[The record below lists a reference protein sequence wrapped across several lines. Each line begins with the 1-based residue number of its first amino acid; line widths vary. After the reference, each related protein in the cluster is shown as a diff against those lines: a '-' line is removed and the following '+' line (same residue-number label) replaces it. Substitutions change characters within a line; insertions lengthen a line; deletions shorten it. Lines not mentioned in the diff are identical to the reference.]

1 VNRNQYLA
9 KALSL
14 SLEMGFL
21 IALPI
26 IIFGVGGKYLDK
38 YLGTNFFVIGGI
50 FLAIISSSILIG
62 KKILEIKKEME

>member
-1 VNRNQYLA
+1 
-9 KALSL
+9 
-14 SLEMGFL
+14 MGFL

-50 FLAIISSSILIG
+50 FLAITTSSILIG